1 MANSSPIDATAPGMA
16 GRGRSRA
23 WSGAALALASMCCAQ
38 FGAALSQP
46 AAQSLGVFRA
56 TALKLAFAA
65 AFLWLWRRPPLRR
78 ALRGEPVLLG
88 LGLAMAGLL
97 LGFFAALR
105 TLPQGLTVAI
115 TLLGPLA
122 LAWGKDRRRWPWP
135 MLALVGTVLL
145 ARREER
151 WLIDVAGLAWAGLSA
166 ACWAVYI
173 VLLRRAGEVCRDGDG
188 VALALLVAALA
199 AAPWIWLDGGAWP
212 DASMLLRLAG
222 LSLLMPALPCLLEL
236 EALRRMPAASFGVL
250 MSLEP
255 ALAVSAGGLLLGQTP
270 AVVQQAGLALVV
282 AASLGALAGKR

>member
-1 MANSSPIDATAPGMA
+1 
-16 GRGRSRA
+16 
-23 WSGAALALASMCCAQ
+23 
-38 FGAALSQP
+38 
-46 AAQSLGVFRA
+46 
-56 TALKLAFAA
+56 
-65 AFLWLWRRPPLRR
+65 
-78 ALRGEPVLLG
+78 
-88 LGLAMAGLL
+88 
-97 LGFFAALR
+97 
-105 TLPQGLTVAI
+105 
-115 TLLGPLA
+115 
-122 LAWGKDRRRWPWP
+122 

-270 AVVQQAGLALVV
+270 AAVQQAGLALVV